1 MTKSINSIL
10 FVCMGNICRSPTA
23 EAVFRKVINDAG
35 IDIQLDS
42 AGTIGFHQG
51 NLPDL
56 RARAAGKK
64 RGYSFEGIT
73 ARQVTA
79 EDFKKFDLIL
89 AADNDNLNDLKMRCP
104 IQYKDK
110 LKLILFYAES
120 QETEVP
126 DPYYGGDEG
135 FEHVLDLLEKSAK
148 RFVSSLNA

>member
-1 MTKSINSIL
+1 
-10 FVCMGNICRSPTA
+10 MGNICRSPTA